1 MVAARWRGAGVKAD
15 RDQESRNA
23 NQSLTQNA
31 RDQSLASQAPD
42 GEGKSQEWMRSGSNG
57 YGQICLTSRWTWV
70 VVGEEDLGQS
80 GPSRTRSNCLQTYE
94 PATCRQTQPIV

>member
-31 RDQSLASQAPD
+31 RDPSLASQAPD

-57 YGQICLTSRWTWV
+57 YGQICLSSRWTWWWWW
-70 VVGEEDLGQS
+70 GKRIGGNPDLLGLAV
-80 GPSRTRSNCLQTYE
+80 T
-94 PATCRQTQPIV
+94 ACRPMNRPHVDRHSP